1 MSSVC
6 ISFKG
11 LVCLSSLVPKRWCK
25 RSPLVRLLMSRK
37 TRLKMKNGGFTIPKM
52 FKLDSP
58 VCGSCHFDRASNE
71 EFSVKFWMSV
81 LILFSARIEIR
92 SERIQFPQNCLIWVN
107 PIVCVKSPIIP
118 WRCHN
123 FQNLASIKRDRPL
136 LIPTVFF
143 KYPLELKKKFS

>member
-1 MSSVC
+1 
-6 ISFKG
+6 
-11 LVCLSSLVPKRWCK
+11 
-25 RSPLVRLLMSRK
+25 
-37 TRLKMKNGGFTIPKM
+37 MKNGGFTIPKM

-118 WRCHN
+118 CRCHN
-123 FQNLASIKRDRPL
+123 FQNLASIKSWSPL
-136 LIPTVFF
+136 FFF
-143 KYPLELKKKFS
+143 KYPLELKKNQLELKKKFSYKLTEIIFQCSLKCFLSSKSWTEKKFQWALKKKFS